1 MKHTP
6 WGTFCIAAILL
17 QLLILGCGNNS
28 KSSTYTGVLEG
39 KSVQVPALT
48 GGKVVELLVDT
59 GEEVK
64 EGAVLAV
71 IDTTE
76 LVLQRT
82 QLGATLEELAVQKE
96 IAETNLKRSK
106 ADLEYVQQREGRMK
120 MLYENQAMPKQ
131 NLDDLRNEMQRAQS
145 AYEAARQQVRSLE
158 SRKKQIEAQA
168 GMVEKKISDAVITA
182 PVGGLV
188 STLYYEVGEAVPP
201 MQPVLEL
208 IHVSELEVKIYIPEK
223 ELPNVKHG
231 QEVKIRVDGV
241 KGELPGRVSW
251 VSPKAEFTPKTI
263 LTPETRTSLV
273 YAVKVTIPNPKRML
287 KHGMPVE
294 VIL

>member
-1 MKHTP
+1 MKHTL
-6 WGTFCIAAILL
+6 WGTLCIAAISL

-48 GGKVVELLVDT
+48 GGKVVKLLVDT

-96 IAETNLKRSK
+96 IAETSLKRSK

-168 GMVEKKISDAVITA
+168 GMVEKRISDAVIIA
-182 PVGGLV
+182 PVEGLV

-241 KGELPGRVSW
+241 KEELPGRVSW

-273 YAVKVTIPNPKRML
+273 YAVKVTIPNPKRVL
-287 KHGMPVE
+287 KHGMPAE

>member
-1 MKHTP
+1 MKHTL

-48 GGKVVELLVDT
+48 GGKVVKLLVDT

-71 IDTTE
+71 VDTTE

-82 QLGATLEELAVQKE
+82 QLGATLEELAIQKE

-158 SRKKQIEAQA
+158 SRKKQVEAQA

-182 PVGGLV
+182 PIEGLV

-273 YAVKVTIPNPKRML
+273 YAVKVTIPNPKRVL